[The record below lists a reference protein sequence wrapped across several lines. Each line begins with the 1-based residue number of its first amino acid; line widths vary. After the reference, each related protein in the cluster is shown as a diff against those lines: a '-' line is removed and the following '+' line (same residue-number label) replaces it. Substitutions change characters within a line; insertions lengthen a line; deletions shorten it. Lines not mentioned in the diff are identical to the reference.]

1 MAWVLRRQAGWATVL
16 ALASLASTAALLLRP
31 AMLGRAVDDAVAGEL
46 LSASLVWTAAVFAV
60 ILVAE
65 AVTELADPWST
76 ADATAGLRRRLLGH
90 VLALDTRQG
99 RRLDAGDVVSRLV
112 SSAPETAAAAP
123 AIIEAVGSAVSSIGG
138 VAALW
143 LIDWRLAVA
152 FLTGVPLGA
161 LLIGLFARRAA
172 ELTASYQT
180 VQGRIAAR
188 LVDALAGIRTIRAA
202 GAVDR
207 ETERVL
213 LPLEDLAV
221 AGRGMW
227 RAYGQVVWRSM
238 LLVPLMEIAVLIVA
252 GLGVVQGR
260 LSPGQLLATVGYVSL
275 GLGFFEQTDIMM
287 RLSRIRGSAR
297 RLAEVLG
304 VPAMAP
310 GHAALPPGD
319 GELVLRDVTVRAD
332 GTVLL
337 DRLTL
342 RVPAGVTLAVV
353 GRSGAGKSTLA
364 EVAGRL
370 CDPDRGQ
377 VLLDGADL
385 AMIRPD
391 ALRRGIGYAFE
402 RPALLGATVAGMI
415 GYGRGL
421 LPMASVTRAARTAHA
436 DAFIR
441 RLPSGYS
448 TPLATLV
455 LSDGEVQRLGL
466 ARSLTGD
473 GRLLILDD
481 ATSNLDSVT
490 EMELASA
497 LTSTLPGRTRLIV
510 THRASTAARAD
521 LVAWLEAGRI
531 REVAPHAWLWRHPDY
546 RAVFQHERDNA
557 VANGDGHA

>member
-1 MAWVLRRQAGWATVL
+1 
-16 ALASLASTAALLLRP
+16 
-31 AMLGRAVDDAVAGEL
+31 
-46 LSASLVWTAAVFAV
+46 
-60 ILVAE
+60 
-65 AVTELADPWST
+65 
-76 ADATAGLRRRLLGH
+76 